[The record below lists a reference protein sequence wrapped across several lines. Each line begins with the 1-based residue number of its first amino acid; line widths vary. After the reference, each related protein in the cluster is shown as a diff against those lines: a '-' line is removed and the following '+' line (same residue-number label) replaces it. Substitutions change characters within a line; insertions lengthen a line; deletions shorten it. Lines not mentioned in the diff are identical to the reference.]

1 MGSLF
6 LGYRGALLFSDFTLS
21 VGAADLDDIKR
32 VLKLGDLRRVETG
45 DTEADIVG
53 FAAGVGIDMTA
64 PDTFTR
70 FGPFLN
76 LDYVNIDVD
85 GYREQGSSST
95 AMAFGDQ
102 ERDSLLG
109 SAGLFASHPFRWG
122 RTDMEVYGDIAYRY
136 EFEDESDDVKAV
148 MKNLSSGVHFK
159 TPGYEID
166 DIYYSLRAGIGAR
179 FERVRC
185 SLFGSYESNDRQT
198 AYLGAS
204 IAFDL

>member
-1 MGSLF
+1 
-6 LGYRGALLFSDFTLS
+6 
-21 VGAADLDDIKR
+21 
-32 VLKLGDLRRVETG
+32 
-45 DTEADIVG
+45 
-53 FAAGVGIDMTA
+53 
-64 PDTFTR
+64 
-70 FGPFLN
+70 
-76 LDYVNIDVD
+76 
-85 GYREQGSSST
+85 
-95 AMAFGDQ
+95 MAFGDQ